1 MTSRGEEHA
10 VEPGHETSYGG
21 PLPSGTLTYFLTDV
35 EASTGMWEHE
45 PDAMRDAL
53 ARHDALIVAGVEKH
67 RGTVVRPRGEG
78 DSRFA
83 VFPRA
88 TDAVTAACAIQIGLQ
103 TEPWRT
109 SRPLRVRMALH
120 TGEADVRDGDYYG
133 SAVNRCARLRA
144 LAHGGQILLSATTA
158 RLAQEGMTG
167 ESGLRDLG
175 IHHLKD
181 LQQPE
186 QVFQLTHPALPA
198 EFPALRSLESLPN
211 NLPMQLTS
219 FIGRENEM
227 AQVKRCLETARL
239 VTLTGSGGAGK
250 TRLALQVAADVMDSY
265 ADGTWLVELASVTDG
280 SLVPR
285 AVASVLHV
293 TETRGNS
300 LVTAILTSLSGK
312 RVLLVLDNC
321 EHLIQSCAEIVE
333 TLLRASPRL
342 KIMATSRESLAIAG
356 EIAWLVPSLT
366 LPDPASFQASG
377 ADTRALA
384 AQGEAVR
391 LFLDRAVAAQPS
403 FTLTE
408 RNAAAVAQICRRL
421 DGIPL
426 AIELAAARV
435 RALSV
440 DQIAARLDDR
450 FRFLTG
456 GSRTALPRQQTLQAL
471 IDWSHSLLTEPER
484 RLLRRLSVFLGG
496 WTLAAAESICAGE
509 GLETNQ
515 VLDLLSQL
523 LNKSLVAV
531 ENLDGESRYRLL
543 ETIRQYAR
551 GKLFDSGETP
561 QVADR
566 HLDYFLVFAEEAG
579 QHLSGSGQ
587 LEWLDRLKTEHDNL
601 RAAIEWSRPDAADK
615 TTSLRL
621 VGALWRFWYV
631 RGFISEGRRHLQQAL
646 AENAVAP
653 AAMRANA
660 LTGAALLAHAQGDNE
675 RGPVL
680 IEESLALSR
689 QSGDRKQ
696 LMEALG
702 VASILA
708 EYREDYEQARRMQ
721 EEGLAVAR
729 ELHDKAGTARALV
742 RLGNLG
748 LADPDGH
755 RQARALIEE
764 GRALYSELDHR
775 SGIAMS
781 LRLLALANSIDGDN
795 DRATALLQESVALSR
810 EVGDKGGIAF
820 CTLGLAFM
828 ALERDDDDTAEKL
841 SAEGF
846 SLYREVGNKWGIA
859 GSQGFLAYLA
869 ARNADFPRAA
879 ALAKDS
885 LHIYRELKEKTGS
898 YYCLLI
904 LAMVAEAEG
913 RAERAVL
920 LMAAADDLRLQRIPP
935 VWALRPFTLDYERYE
950 SRLRERLGAD
960 AYDRAWALGRSWT
973 PAQAIDYARED
984 TAPPSS

>member
-1 MTSRGEEHA
+1 MTSRKEERA

-35 EASTGMWEHE
+35 EASTEMWEHE

-53 ARHDALIVAGVEKH
+53 ARHDELIVAGVENH

-88 TDAVTAACAIQIGLQ
+88 TDAVTAACSIQVGLQ

-167 ESGLRDLG
+167 KSGLRDLG
-175 IHHLKD
+175 LHHLKD
-181 LQQPE
+181 LRQPE
-186 QVFQLTHPALPA
+186 QVFQLTHPSLPA

-211 NLPMQLTS
+211 NLPLQLTS

-227 AQVKRCLETARL
+227 VQVKRCLETARL

-250 TRLALQVAADVMDSY
+250 TRLALQVAADAMDSY
-265 ADGTWLVELASVTDG
+265 PDGTWLVELASVTDG

-285 AVASVLHV
+285 AVASVLQV

-300 LVTAILTSLSGK
+300 LVTSILTCLSGK
-312 RVLLVLDNC
+312 RVLLLLDNC
-321 EHLIQSCAEIVE
+321 EHLIQPCAELVE
-333 TLLRASPRL
+333 TMLRASPTLRV
-342 KIMATSRESLAIAG
+342 MATSRESLAIAG
-356 EIAWLVPSLT
+356 EISWLVPSLT
-366 LPDPASFQASG
+366 LPDPEAMQASG
-377 ADTRALA
+377 ADAKALA
-384 AQGEAVR
+384 VRGEAVR
-391 LFLDRAVAAQPS
+391 LFVDRAVAAQPS
-403 FTLTE
+403 FTLTD

-435 RALSV
+435 KALSV
-440 DQIAARLDDR
+440 EQIAARLDDR

-471 IDWSHSLLTEPER
+471 IDWSHSLLTDLER
-484 RLLRRLSVFLGG
+484 LLLRRLSVFLGG
-496 WTLAAAESICAGE
+496 WTLAAAESICAGD
-509 GLETNQ
+509 GLETSQ
-515 VLDLLSQL
+515 ILDLLSQL

-561 QVADR
+561 RVADR
-566 HLDYFLVFAEEAG
+566 HLDYFLRFAEGAEP
-579 QHLSGSGQ
+579 HLSGSGQ
-587 LEWLDRLKTEHDNL
+587 LEWLDRLQTEHDNL
-601 RAAIEWSRPDAADK
+601 RAAIEWSGPDAADK
-615 TTSLRL
+615 MTRLRL
-621 VGALWRFWYV
+621 AGALWRFWYV

-653 AAMRANA
+653 AAMRAKA
-660 LTGAALLAHAQGDNE
+660 LTGAALLAHAQGDYE

-708 EYREDYEQARRMQ
+708 EYREDYERARRMQ

-748 LADPDGH
+748 LADPDGQ

-764 GRALYSELDHR
+764 GRALYSELDHK

-781 LRLLALANSIDGDN
+781 LRLLALANSIGGDN
-795 DRATALLQESVALSR
+795 DRASALLQESVALSR
-810 EVGDKGGIAF
+810 ELGDKGGTAF
-820 CTLGLAFM
+820 CTLGLAFI
-828 ALERDDDDTAEKL
+828 ALERDDSDTAEKL

-859 GSQGFLAYLA
+859 GSQGFLGYLA
-869 ARNADFPRAA
+869 ARNADFARAA

-898 YYCLLI
+898 HYCLLI

-935 VWALRPFTLDYERYE
+935 VWSLRPFKLDYERYE
-950 SRLRERLGAD
+950 SRLRERLGAE
-960 AYDRAWALGRSWT
+960 AYERAWALGRSWT
-973 PAQAIDYARED
+973 LAQAIDYALED
-984 TAPPSS
+984 TAPPSA